1 MNQHTE
7 QETNIEDTHSSLE
20 YIRSMCDTMFNIL
33 QHIQGQNKKIK
44 KRDGNLEIGL
54 RNLTKLLTMSRNNAH
69 DDPEPHLSR
78 SNEGVIIIE
87 QSHDDLSVE
96 LNHQTRNCEKERTKP
111 SNMTRN
117 AVAGVK
123 DPNPGSSSEDIN
135 LSHDD
140 LSLQLM
146 NQSRTTKKKSQSY
159 FNSRKLL

>member
-1 MNQHTE
+1 
-7 QETNIEDTHSSLE
+7 
-20 YIRSMCDTMFNIL
+20 
-33 QHIQGQNKKIK
+33 
-44 KRDGNLEIGL
+44 
-54 RNLTKLLTMSRNNAH
+54 MSRNNAH

-96 LNHQTRNCEKERTKP
+96 LNHQTKNCEKERTKP

-146 NQSRTTKKKSQSY
+146 NQSRTTKKKSQSF